1 MTATAPQGSATSR
14 RDDADLAARAC
25 AGDESAFADLYTRYS
40 RLVSSVVRAEIR
52 RGPAAPDADD
62 VVQEVFTLAWQRLDG
77 LRDPAS
83 FRPWLL
89 QIARRAVIDHA
100 RRTNRRPALD
110 TDDELVLGRTADAA
124 PGPDEVT
131 ELMELSAQLRGALDG
146 LSRRDATAITLAA
159 QFGFGP
165 AEIGEALGITPNNAK
180 VVLHRARAR
189 LKALID

>member
-1 MTATAPQGSATSR
+1 MTATVPQGSTAARS
-14 RDDADLAARAC
+14 DDVDLAARAC
-25 AGDESAFADLYTRYS
+25 AGDDSAFAALYARYS

-52 RGPAAPDADD
+52 RGPDAPDADD